1 MTEKTGNVNAYLN
14 ARMNQ
19 MTNLKSSGTH
29 VLQKDESLW
38 SIASKELGK
47 GAKNSEINEY
57 MLQIAKLNGFDTV
70 EKMNSIKINT
80 VLNMPVKD
88 TQASNKGKQAQKTQ
102 TAQTNHKTVTKPQTT
117 TTPARA
123 QKANAAAPAQKT
135 KTNQAQSTQVA
146 AKSDAEKIFERCCN
160 DIIGNNPIYVQ
171 KGWGLDMYHV
181 YKETKQEDKSP
192 ANYNHTY
199 ERTVPSLVMS
209 FEIKNGKIISHSF
222 YNHSEKGIDNY
233 IIKGNKILKYNN
245 LLPDDKYPNVGN
257 VESAKIQQVD
267 KKLLALA
274 EQYQQKQNNRLFFK

>member
-1 MTEKTGNVNAYLN
+1 
-14 ARMNQ
+14 
-19 MTNLKSSGTH
+19 
-29 VLQKDESLW
+29 
-38 SIASKELGK
+38 
-47 GAKNSEINEY
+47 

-102 TAQTNHKTVTKPQTT
+102 TAQTNHKTVTKPKTT
-117 TTPARA
+117 TTPART

-135 KTNQAQSTQVA
+135 KTNQAQSTQVT

-160 DIIGNNPIYVQ
+160 DITENTTIYVQ

-181 YKETKQEDKSP
+181 YKKTKQKDKSP

-199 ERTVPSLVMS
+199 ERTVPYLVMS
-209 FEIKNGKIISHSF
+209 YEIKDGKVTSHSF

-233 IIKGNKILKYNN
+233 IIKGNNILKYNS
-245 LLPDDKYPNVGN
+245 LTPDNKYPKVGN
-257 VESAKIQQVD
+257 IESTKIQQVD
-267 KKLLALA
+267 KKLLELA